1 MSSTSSRSS
10 IDIHG
15 APRLRTWTKLG
26 ATILP
31 GSNTITTAEDV
42 DWAVGDVLLVT
53 TTELPSTTDNA
64 TNQVEQVTVTA
75 VLGPRQLQVDPPF
88 THRHSSFWYTQPGFA
103 PVDMRGE
110 VALLSRNVVV
120 QGDDTSDSQ
129 LFGSHLAAMHGS
141 LLRLSGTE
149 LRRCGQAFVLGRCV
163 AALPFARLA

>member
-1 MSSTSSRSS
+1 MSSTSARSS

-42 DWAVGDVLLVT
+42 DWAVGDVLVVT
-53 TTELPSTTDNA
+53 TTELPSAADNA
-64 TNQVEQVTVTA
+64 TNQVEEVTVTA

-88 THRHSSFWYTQPGFA
+88 THTHISSWYTQPGFA

-120 QGDDTSDSQ
+120 QGDDTSESQ

-141 LLRLSGTE
+141 LLRMSGTE
-149 LRRCGQAFVLGRCV
+149 LRRCGQAFILGR
-163 AALPFARLA
+163 